1 MNHIEDTPG
10 CERRDEMISAL
21 YGETTEN
28 EMLQFQQHMQSCAT
42 CEAEMRGFG
51 YVRASIGAWRHEAF
65 SAMDQSTVTI
75 PTHAPQK
82 TKSARTALRE
92 FFDLSPLWLKGAT
105 AFATVLFC
113 LLAVLALA
121 RSNQQPSVNLVS
133 STSGA
138 KYTEEEK
145 NEIVRKALDEQK
157 QTLLAQAAQK
167 SDETVPVKDAADRPG
182 KNVLRS
188 TQVAKGRRPLT
199 RWEREQLAADLRL
212 LERGD
217 DDGIELLSDP
227 INR

>member
-10 CERRDEMISAL
+10 CERRDEMITVL
-21 YGETTEN
+21 YAEANEN
-28 EMLQFQQHMQSCAT
+28 ELAQFQQHMQTCAT

-51 YVRASIGAWRHEAF
+51 YVRESIGAWRVEVF
-65 SAMDQSTVTI
+65 SAMDQSTVTV
-75 PTHAPQK
+75 PTYAPK
-82 TKSARTALRE
+82 AKSARTALRE

-113 LLAVLALA
+113 LLAVMAVT
-121 RSNQQPSVNLVS
+121 RFNQQRPEYAV
-133 STSGA
+133 TSKSDA
-138 KYTEEEK
+138 KYTEQEK
-145 NEIVRKALDEQK
+145 NEIVRRALDEQK
-157 QTLLAQAAQK
+157 QTLLTQAKA
-167 SDETVPVKDAADRPG
+167 DETTPAKPAADVRR

-199 RWEREQLAADLRL
+199 KWEREQLAADLRL